1 MPAQLHSQARMMQY
15 IAIVTSIVMFFRC
28 LGGVL
33 ALTIMSSIVN
43 NKLSAALSAF
53 FPSGL
58 NSSALNSLGL
68 IQSLP
73 PSVLAL
79 VQNAFSDAVRW
90 AYIALIPFASLG
102 VVGAVFLR
110 EVHIERSSGSQ
121 KPRPRTETD
130 GDTELGH
137 MRNRSTSTG
146 RPKATIY
153 GPATLIVWCFQA
165 VADKMGWRK

>member
-43 NKLSAALSAF
+43 NKLSATLSGF

-73 PSVLAL
+73 PSLLAL

-90 AYIALIPFASLG
+90 AYIALIPFASLA

-110 EVHIERSSGSQ
+110 EVHIESSSGGRRRQAEMQ
-121 KPRPRTETD
+121 KER
-130 GDTELGH
+130 DTEAGH
-137 MRNRSTSTG
+137 VKERSASAHPP
-146 RPKATIY
+146 RATIY
-153 GPATLIVWCFQA
+153 GPATLIVWCFQG

>member
-15 IAIVTSIVMFFRC
+15 IAIVASIVMFFRC

-43 NKLSAALSAF
+43 NKLSAALSEF

-58 NSSALNSLGL
+58 NSSAINSLGL

-102 VVGAVFLR
+102 VIGAVFLR
-110 EVHIERSSGSQ
+110 EVHIEKRSGGQ
-121 KPRPRTETD
+121 KRQPRTEKD
-130 GDTELGH
+130 GQADLRHTK
-137 MRNRSTSTG
+137 NRSTLTD
-146 RPKATIY
+146 RPRATIY
-153 GPATLIVWCFQA
+153 GPATLIVWVFQA
-165 VADKMGWRK
+165 VAEKIGWRK